1 MRCLALFTGGLDSQ
15 IAVRL
20 LQQQG
25 MEVIGVQVA
34 TPFTG
39 PEDGA
44 ALAAAGLGIELRRL
58 EWGRDYLQLL
68 AGPRLGFAEEMA
80 PCLDCRSGMVRRVRE
95 LMEPL
100 GASFLISGEVVGQRP
115 SSLRSRDLETIAYHG
130 AADDLLLRP
139 LSALLLPP
147 TLPERNGWVDRSQF
161 FGWHGR
167 GRREQLQL
175 AREWNLEEAEDHAP
189 GCALLEPTYAARLRR
204 VLLQNSQ
211 PPEWQLATLKLGR
224 HFWIERRS
232 HLILSKNVAE
242 GDELQRLFQLIQ
254 HENNPAAMLLEPREF
269 RGPLALLIGNFEATV
284 CRAACDV
291 LQQYGK
297 DVVVGQSSVDIHRA
311 GHVSFRVP
319 LSRQIDGRDELPQFE
334 P

>member
-20 LQQQG
+20 LQRQG
-25 MEVIGVQVA
+25 IEVIGVQVG

-39 PEDGA
+39 A
-44 ALAAAGLGIELRRL
+44 AEGVSQIADRLGIELRRL
-58 EWGRDYLQLL
+58 EWGSDYLELI
-68 AGPRLGFAEEMA
+68 ARPRFGFAEEMA

-95 LMEPL
+95 LLEPL

-147 TLPERNGWVDRSQF
+147 TLPERDGWVDRSQF
-161 FGWHGR
+161 LGWHGR

-175 AREWNLEEAEDHAP
+175 AREWDLVEAEDHAP

-204 VLLQNSQ
+204 VLLQDSS
-211 PPEWQLATLKLGR
+211 PPGWQLATLKFGR
-224 HFWIERRS
+224 HFWCESRA
-232 HLILSKNVAE
+232 HLILSKNAAE
-242 GDELQRLFQLIQ
+242 GEELRRIYSQLQ
-254 HENNPAAMLLEPREF
+254 QANEERAMLLEPRDF
-269 RGPLALLIGNFEATV
+269 RGPVALLTGALEAQLWF
-284 CRAACDV
+284 AAINV
-291 LQQYGK
+291 LRRYAK
-297 DVVVGQSSVDIHRA
+297 ETTERSFVEMSLA
-311 GHVSFRVP
+311 GRVTLRVP
-319 LSRQIDGRDELPQFE
+319 LSGASEAYGVNTEFVP
-334 P
+334 

>member
-20 LQQQG
+20 LQRQG
-25 MEVIGVQVA
+25 IDVIGVQVR

-39 PEDGA
+39 PAEGIA
-44 ALAAAGLGIELRRL
+44 AVAERLGIELHRAT
-58 EWGRDYLQLL
+58 WGHDYLQLL

-80 PCLDCRSGMVRRVRE
+80 PCLDCRSGMVRRVQAM
-95 LMEPL
+95 LEPL

-147 TLPERNGWVDRSQF
+147 TLPERNGWVDRSQL

-175 AREWNLEEAEDHAP
+175 AREWNLVEAEDHAP

-204 VLLQNSQ
+204 VLLQDSQ
-211 PPEWQLATLKLGR
+211 PPAWHLATLKFGR
-224 HFWIERRS
+224 HFWCETLA
-232 HLILSKNVAE
+232 HLIVSKNADEGAE
-242 GDELQRLFQLIQ
+242 LSRLFRLA
-254 HENNPAAMLLEPREF
+254 NSPNAALLEPHEY
-269 RGPLALLIGNFEATV
+269 RGPTGLLIGWADVSLCHAAAELMQQFARNVVDGKSFVTV
-284 CRAACDV
+284 TRLGRPS
-291 LQQYGK
+291 LQLPMTRPPGMPSN
-297 DVVVGQSSVDIHRA
+297 G
-311 GHVSFRVP
+311 
-319 LSRQIDGRDELPQFE
+319 PQFE